1 MGLSD
6 IFQSLKSGTLTLT
19 ALKMGSIILD
29 VSLDARNP
37 NADFLLVVPVLIA
50 EEVDQGEF
58 FDVDSSREKPPGHD
72 GVDERANRVAQ
83 NDLKVEMRF
92 RISLNPCMAKTK
104 KNQTSYVCGPGPI
117 QIRLHNFIRY
127 CKIQR

>member
-83 NDLKVEMRF
+83 NDLKVEMSF
-92 RISLNPCMAKTK
+92 RISLNPWQKRK
-104 KNQTSYVCGPGPI
+104 KIKLPLCVVQYELG
-117 QIRLHNFIRY
+117 FIRY
-127 CKIQR
+127 RKIQR